1 MGRFRSTLRCF
12 IWSLVLTCLLR
23 VPAAGAHGVEMSGGI
38 HTSFGTEHRDDYG
51 NASAFTFAYS
61 TPLSPKDVHLIL
73 EAGYFS
79 NSGNSYEGYV
89 LAAAPG
95 SAEEHYWFVPFTIG
109 VRANLVPES
118 YKGPIGFYYGF
129 GILTLFT
136 GLERGS
142 SKDTATSLG
151 GMMEFRPEFRISP
164 SLSVWIRER
173 ISVVVDAEYNNGTL
187 NYSGATLQLGLSLGQ
202 P

>member
-1 MGRFRSTLRCF
+1 MGRFDPSLRFC
-12 IWSLVLTCLLR
+12 ICSLVLTCLLR
-23 VPAAGAHGVEMSGGI
+23 APAAEAHGVEISGGI
-38 HTSFGTEHRDDYG
+38 HTSFGSDHRDDYG
-51 NASAFTFAYS
+51 NASAFSFAYS

-79 NSGNSYEGYV
+79 NSGNNGDYYY
-89 LAAAPG
+89 LDAYG
-95 SAEEHYWFVPFTIG
+95 SAEDHYWFIPVTIG
-109 VRANLVPES
+109 VRANLVPET
-118 YKGPIGFYYGF
+118 YKGPVGFYYGF

-142 SKDTATSLG
+142 SKDTAPSLG

-164 SLSVWIRER
+164 TLSVWIRER
-173 ISVVVDAEYNNGTL
+173 LSIVVDAEYDNGTL
-187 NYSGATLQLGLSLGQ
+187 NYSGAALQLGVSLGQ